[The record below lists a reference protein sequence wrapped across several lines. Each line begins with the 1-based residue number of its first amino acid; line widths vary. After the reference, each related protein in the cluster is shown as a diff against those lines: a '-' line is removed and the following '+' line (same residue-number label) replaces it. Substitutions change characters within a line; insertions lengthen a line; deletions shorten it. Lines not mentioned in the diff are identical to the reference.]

1 MNREENIII
10 INVDENKEKFEA
22 DKEKA
27 KAEKYVQEFFQEKR
41 EMKEYVDLQENRDN
55 AALKSLF
62 IHYESVARHL
72 EYRTLND
79 KETIK
84 IIEEAQYVQNCFL
97 EMLTEENE
105 KKKKRKKKSTAIHT
119 ERSKN

>member
-41 EMKEYVDLQENRDN
+41 EMKEYVDLQENR
-55 AALKSLF
+55 
-62 IHYESVARHL
+62 
-72 EYRTLND
+72 
-79 KETIK
+79 ET
-84 IIEEAQYVQNCFL
+84 Q
-97 EMLTEENE
+97 
-105 KKKKRKKKSTAIHT
+105 R
-119 ERSKN
+119 